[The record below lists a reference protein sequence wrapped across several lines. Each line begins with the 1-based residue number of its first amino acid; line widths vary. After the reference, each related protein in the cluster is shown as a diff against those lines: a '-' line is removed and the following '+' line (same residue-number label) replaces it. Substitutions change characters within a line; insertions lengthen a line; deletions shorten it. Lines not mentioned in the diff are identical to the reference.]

1 MVSVSP
7 TQPEPVDTTPAMS
20 AASTLFELGAGDLQT
35 LLTTGAVTTAD
46 VVDSCLRR
54 IADRGT
60 DAPTH
65 PSPSRGWQCRAHP
78 GCRRIPRG
86 TADPPYRP
94 LLIVH

>member
-1 MVSVSP
+1 VD
-7 TQPEPVDTTPAMS
+7 TTIERAVDTTPAMS

-65 PSPSRGWQCRAHP
+65 PSPCRWQCRA
-78 GCRRIPRG
+78 G
-86 TADPPYRP
+86 
-94 LLIVH
+94 